1 MSPEIIVFS
10 LNSME
15 KMDWEDVLIEMGG
28 VRGMGGSPCE
38 KGITILCL
46 LPSVVGTQGFIL
58 KVPSASNGHKDFLSS
73 KSSSPSSLASH
84 APVACPGCLLFENC
98 WLATHVLCDLSHSL
112 NTLSLSF
119 LPHGAAVKIK

>member
-46 LPSVVGTQGFIL
+46 LPSVMGTQGFTL
-58 KVPSASNGHKDFLSS
+58 KVPSASNGHKDL
-73 KSSSPSSLASH
+73 
-84 APVACPGCLLFENC
+84 PVFKI
-98 WLATHVLCDLSHSL
+98 
-112 NTLSLSF
+112 F
-119 LPHGAAVKIK
+119 LPLLPCLTRPSGLSWLPPL